1 MRLYITQNSTY
12 RLDADGQKHVLSLFV
27 HSGYST
33 YDLAKAVMLREGQVK
48 RWLAGETG
56 LPICFVIRIGQ
67 ILGFSVN
74 ERKELTNDNPN
85 TIRKILSE
93 VA

>member
-1 MRLYITQNSTY
+1 MF
-12 RLDADGQKHVLSLFV
+12 A
-27 HSGYST
+27 HSGYSA

-74 ERKELTNDNPN
+74 EHKGVEYAN
-85 TIRKILSE
+85 
-93 VA
+93 

>member
-1 MRLYITQNSTY
+1 MKLHITQNGTY
-12 RLDADGQKHVLSLFV
+12 KLDMDAQKQTVSMFA
-27 HSGYST
+27 HSGYSS

-74 ERKELTNDNPN
+74 ERKELKNDNPN
-85 TIRKILSE
+85 TIRKILGE